1 MKLLLLLLTLTACQP
16 VDFDNYNILE
26 QMGLYNETI

>member
-16 VDFDNYNILE
+16 VEFDNYNILG
-26 QMGLYNETI
+26 QIGG